1 MNIVWLTMPFLFLF
15 AGQTGFIET
24 REACEAA
31 EGWCQE
37 GPCSIGPM
45 EIGKCDTWIF
55 CCTCSLVKTREWL

>member
-1 MNIVWLTMPFLFLF
+1 MKIYYCIAVLSEMFFVSQ
-15 AGQTGFIET
+15 GQTGFIET

-55 CCTCSLVKTREWL
+55 CCSGNYGN